1 MWGISCP
8 DHSSINRLLFSGDHH
23 FCPFRDSC
31 LFFNCMSSI
40 IVQLL
45 LALESSTILSEL
57 QKVSPGG
64 DKLTIRLR
72 NSCANP
78 TAHAQFCWT
87 PFTPW
92 HWGRPIRHAEP
103 IPPVDLGKPPS
114 ETFYLPMH
122 AVRKEHSTTTKV
134 RVVFDASAKSSS
146 GISLNDTLLV
156 GPTIHPS
163 LTDVLLRFRSHRIAL
178 TADVSKMYRAIELAP
193 SDRDLHRFVWRK
205 V

>member
-1 MWGISCP
+1 
-8 DHSSINRLLFSGDHH
+8 
-23 FCPFRDSC
+23 
-31 LFFNCMSSI
+31 
-40 IVQLL
+40 
-45 LALESSTILSEL
+45 
-57 QKVSPGG
+57 
-64 DKLTIRLR
+64 
-72 NSCANP
+72 
-78 TAHAQFCWT
+78 
-87 PFTPW
+87 
-92 HWGRPIRHAEP
+92 
-103 IPPVDLGKPPS
+103 
-114 ETFYLPMH
+114 MH

-205 V
+205 SVKDPLRDYRMATVMFGVSASSFAANMAVKQNALDFATGLPNAAKVVDDSFYVDDCLSGADSIAEAIALQAELHSLFFKGGFLLRKWNSSEVKVLEHIPSDLKDAPAI